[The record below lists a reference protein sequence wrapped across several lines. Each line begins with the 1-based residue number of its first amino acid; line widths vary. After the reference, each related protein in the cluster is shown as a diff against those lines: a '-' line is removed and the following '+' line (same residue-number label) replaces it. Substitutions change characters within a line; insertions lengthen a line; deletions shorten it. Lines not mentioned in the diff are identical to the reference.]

1 MELSPSELTDEA
13 KALTLQSNSTGL
25 KTVVPLP
32 SGLGS
37 HSKPTPLLMV
47 VQPPAKTEEKAK
59 WLLLQ
64 FATNNVT
71 HGHADCN
78 EEHEGSRP
86 VVAKCRWR
94 TASTTPMP
102 LPTWRSAFGARR
114 QAATCPASV

>member
-1 MELSPSELTDEA
+1 MELLPSELTDEA

-25 KTVVPLP
+25 TTVAPLP

-37 HSKPTPLLMV
+37 FSKPTPLLMV
-47 VQPPAKTEEKAK
+47 VQPPAKTEEKKPK

-64 FATNNVT
+64 SVTNNVT

-78 EEHEGSRP
+78 EEHEIPRP
-86 VVAKCRWR
+86 VVVKCRWR

-102 LPTWRSAFGARR
+102 LPAR
-114 QAATCPASV
+114 Q